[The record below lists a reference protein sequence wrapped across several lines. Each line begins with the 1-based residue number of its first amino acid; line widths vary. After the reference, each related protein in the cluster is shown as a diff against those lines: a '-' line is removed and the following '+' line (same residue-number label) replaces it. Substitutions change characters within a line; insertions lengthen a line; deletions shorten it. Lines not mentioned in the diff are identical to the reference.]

1 MLEGGEKKSL
11 KSFPQ
16 KEIHEI
22 RSYMKSPN
30 PQKHIEKNI
39 AEEEEEEEEEGE
51 GEEDEEEPAPKNF
64 GPF

>member
-1 MLEGGEKKSL
+1 
-11 KSFPQ
+11 
-16 KEIHEI
+16 
-22 RSYMKSPN
+22 MKSPN

-39 AEEEEEEEEEGE
+39 AEEEEEEEGE

>member
-1 MLEGGEKKSL
+1 
-11 KSFPQ
+11 
-16 KEIHEI
+16 
-22 RSYMKSPN
+22 MKSPN

-39 AEEEEEEEEEGE
+39 AEEEEEEEEGE